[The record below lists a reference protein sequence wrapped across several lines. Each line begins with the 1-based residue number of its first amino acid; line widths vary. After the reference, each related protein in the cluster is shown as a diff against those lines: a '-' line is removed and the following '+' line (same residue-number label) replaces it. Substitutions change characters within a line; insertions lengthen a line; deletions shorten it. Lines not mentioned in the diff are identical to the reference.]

1 MNFSNANSTN
11 DLINS
16 ALILIDKN
24 KPNEALDLL
33 MERDDD
39 INVQFYIG
47 AIYNEML
54 KIMTM
59 LLNGLSYGSSQVDC
73 QYYAYF
79 IYSEIFEDLKQ
90 SHYY

>member
-1 MNFSNANSTN
+1 MKKIFFSLFILFSFMNFSNANSTN

-33 MERDDD
+33 IEREDD

-54 KIMTM
+54 TDYDNAIKWFE
-59 LLNGLSYGSSQVDC
+59 LCGSQG
-73 QYYAYF
+73 Q
-79 IYSEIFEDLKQ
+79 L
-90 SHYY
+90 